1 MRLACLLIAGC
12 SLFLVLSGCKKSGSG
27 AVNTNTEN
35 SSPLFVA
42 VPEEKTGIRFV
53 NELSLS
59 GEFDVFRYRNYYNG
73 GGVAIGDINND
84 GRPDVFLTSNQGDN
98 RLFLNKGDFTFE
110 DITVKAGVA
119 GTRAWST
126 GVAMADLNGDGLLD
140 IYVCNSGDVKGD
152 DKENELFINNGDL
165 TFTEKA
171 REYGLADKGFST
183 HAVFFDLDRDG
194 DLDCYVLNNSFRPI
208 STLNL
213 RNLRPFRDEEGG
225 DKLYE
230 NRDGRFIDISEKAG
244 IYGSVIGFG
253 LGVTVGDV
261 NMDGWPDIYISN
273 DFYERDYLYLN
284 NKNGTFAEVLTDAMP
299 HTSNFS
305 MGADMADINND
316 GLPDIFVTDMLP
328 QDLQRIKQTT
338 NFTTYDQYQ
347 LTLRNG
353 FHHQMMRNTLQLNN
367 GNGTFSDVAQV
378 LGVHATD
385 WSWGAL
391 IADLDNNGHKDI
403 FVSNGIY
410 KDVTD
415 QDYVNFL
422 ANDENLAAAERGEKI
437 DFKRFVDLMPSTKIH
452 NYAFSNNGGL
462 RFEDRSKDW
471 GFELPTHS
479 NGAAYGDLD
488 GDGDLDIIINNVN
501 EKLLVYDNRSHS
513 MTGNKSLKIK
523 LKGEKSNTFALGAK
537 VFVYAAGQM
546 MYYEHGPMRGF
557 QSSMDYDMVVGLGA
571 AAQADSVVV
580 FSPYRKRWTSGG
592 AVPAGTSLTIDWS
605 TAPPCT
611 DADIPSPKPTTKP
624 LLATANA
631 IFGSSRPT
639 HIENLYIDFDRDKLL
654 YHALSTEGPALAVG
668 DVDGDGADDF
678 YLGGAHRQ
686 AGQLQV
692 YRSGKYVP
700 VRVPHFEEDQAFED
714 VDAVFADVD
723 GDGDLDLVVAAG
735 GSEFLYESA
744 NLQTRLYRNE
754 TSGGQVRFVR
764 DEAALPKI
772 RQVMSCVTTFDF
784 DNDGDLDLFFG
795 ARLHPNGYGLPASG
809 YLLENDGTGRFTDVT
824 VSKGAPFRQMGMIT
838 GAVAADMDKDG
849 WNDLVIVGEWMPVT
863 VCYNKNGAYPA
874 SEFTKIDGTTGWWQ
888 NVKIADWNG
897 DGKLDILGA
906 NLGKNSRFQGDSL
919 SPLRLYVKDFD
930 KNGALEPIFCIQEK
944 GAYFPLALRHDLG
957 KELPAVKKKFN
968 TYKEYMDKDVQAV
981 FGSDI
986 EDAMMLEAGHFET
999 TLLVQTSARNWQKQ
1013 ALPVEAQFSIFYDAL
1028 TEDCNGDGLPDIL
1041 LVGNLSAVKPEV
1053 GAYDASYGTLLI
1065 NDGQGGFAHW
1075 PAWKSGLSWKGDARA
1090 VRVARLPGNRRIV
1103 LCAFNNG
1110 PVQAV
1115 ELPK

>member
-1 MRLACLLIAGC
+1 MRLASFWIAGFA
-12 SLFLVLSGCKKSGSG
+12 FLLALSACKKSGSG
-27 AVNTNTEN
+27 ALEADTNN
-35 SSPLFVA
+35 SSALFVA
-42 VPEEKTGIRFV
+42 VPEETTGIRFV

-84 GRPDVFLTSNQGDN
+84 GRPDVFLTSNQGEN
-98 RLFLNKGDFTFE
+98 RLFLNKGNFAFE
-110 DITVKAGVA
+110 DITTKAGVG

-126 GVAMADLNGDGLLD
+126 GVAMADVNGDGLLD

-183 HAVFFDLDRDG
+183 HAVFFDFDRDG

-230 NRDGRFIDISEKAG
+230 NQDGRFVDISEKAG

-284 NKNGTFAEVLTDAMP
+284 NKNGTFAEALTEAMP

-353 FHHQMMRNTLQLNN
+353 FHHQAMRNTMQLNN

-391 IADLDNNGHKDI
+391 IADLDNNGHKDL
-403 FVSNGIY
+403 FVCNGIY

-437 DFKRFVDLMPSTKIH
+437 DFKRFVDLMPSTKVH
-452 NYAFSNNGGL
+452 NYAFANQGGL
-462 RFEDRSKDW
+462 RFEDRSTEW
-471 GFELPTHS
+471 GFALPTHS

-488 GDGDLDIIINNVN
+488 GDGDLDLIINNVN
-501 EKLLVYDNRSHS
+501 EKLLVYDNRSNS
-513 MTGNKSLKIK
+513 MSENKSLKIK
-523 LKGEKSNTFALGAK
+523 IQGEGKNTFALGSK
-537 VFVYAAGQM
+537 VFVYAGGQM
-546 MYYEHGPMRGF
+546 MYYENMPMRGF
-557 QSSMDYDMVVGLGA
+557 QSSMDYEMVIGLGA

-592 AVPAGTSLTIDWS
+592 PVQAGTNLTIDFS
-605 TAPPCT
+605 KAAGCT
-611 DADIPSPKPTTKP
+611 DADIPSPKPAAKP
-624 LLATANA
+624 LLAVANA
-631 IFGSSRPT
+631 MFGESRPRHT
-639 HIENLYIDFDRDKLL
+639 ENTYIDFDRDKLL

-686 AGQLQV
+686 AGQLWQ
-692 YRSGKYVP
+692 YRGGKYVR
-700 VRVPHFEEDQAFED
+700 VRVPQFEEDQVFED
-714 VDAVFADVD
+714 IAAVFADVD
-723 GDGDLDLVVAAG
+723 GDGDLDLIVAAG

-744 NLQTRLYRNE
+744 NLSSRLYRNE
-754 TSGGQVRFVR
+754 SAGGQIRFVR
-764 DEAALPKI
+764 DDAALPKI
-772 RQVMSCVTTFDF
+772 RQVMSCVVAFDF
-784 DNDGDLDLFFG
+784 DNDDDVDLFFG
-795 ARLHPNGYGLPASG
+795 ARLHANGYGLPASG
-809 YLLENDGTGRFTDVT
+809 YLLENDGKGKFTDVT

-838 GAVAADMDKDG
+838 GAAAADLDQDG
-849 WNDLVIVGEWMPVT
+849 RQDLVIAGEWMPLT
-863 VCYNKNGAYPA
+863 VCYNKNGAFPA
-874 SEFTKIDGTTGWWQ
+874 SETTIISGAGWWQ
-888 NVKIADWNG
+888 NVRIADWNG
-897 DGKLDILGA
+897 DGKLDVLGL
-906 NLGKNSRFQGDSL
+906 NLGKNSRFQGSENA
-919 SPLRLYVKDFD
+919 PLRLYVKDFD
-930 KNGALEPIFCIQEK
+930 KNGALEPIFCLQEK
-944 GAYFPLALRHDLG
+944 GKYFPMALRHDLG
-957 KELPAVKKKFN
+957 KELPMVKKKFN
-968 TYKEYMDKDVQAV
+968 SYKEYMDKDVQAV
-981 FGSDI
+981 FGSDLD
-986 EDAMMLEAGHFET
+986 DALMLEAGHFET
-999 TLLVQTSARNWQKQ
+999 TLFLQTSARNWQQQ
-1013 ALPVEAQFSIFYDAL
+1013 ALPEEAQFSIFYDAL
-1028 TEDCNGDGLPDIL
+1028 PEDFNGDGLPDIL
-1041 LVGNLSAVKPEV
+1041 LTGNLSAVKPEV
-1053 GAYDASYGTLLI
+1053 GAYNASYGTLLI
-1065 NDGQGGFAHW
+1065 NDGKGHFAHW
-1075 PAWKSGLSWKGDARA
+1075 PAWKSGLSWKGEARA
-1090 VRVARLPGNRRIV
+1090 VRTLRLPGNRRV
-1103 LCAFNNG
+1103 ALCAFNNG
-1110 PVQAV
+1110 PVEAV
-1115 ELPK
+1115 ELPR